1 MKLSWSGVLGIII
14 LITLAA
20 LIPLFF
26 FFLDVKD
33 VFFYFYTAIIGWTM
47 LFLLSLVG
55 AFLLGMLVAYRIF
68 SKGDFTPFE
77 LEMMRMKD
85 DLKRMERK
93 INTIVDAPKERVP
106 GGAKPGSEDDD
117 ATGTD
122 PVDKPAKK

>member
-1 MKLSWSGVLGIII
+1 M
-14 LITLAA
+14 AA

-85 DLKRMERK
+85 DLKRIEKK
-93 INTIVDAPKERVP
+93 INTIVDTQKGRSPEDTKQGPTNDVTKGAPLESK
-106 GGAKPGSEDDD
+106 S
-117 ATGTD
+117 
-122 PVDKPAKK
+122 AKK